1 MPKQV
6 RFTKHKPTS
15 HAHKISE
22 DGQSYIEEP
31 PETPAPLFAVR
42 AFKTAIFGTPHPVER
57 DHKRLG
63 HALEKAQA
71 ITDQARSEQLE
82 DTKAMDK
89 DNTPTKAPVL
99 RPKLDPF
106 SSPAKGILLTPGTTA
121 TRRKT
126 VSFLHLEESVPE
138 KVAEPPVEDEDSQID
153 PALTPPKKE
162 SEAPSKEQ
170 PRQSKLTKTL
180 IELSKQKSEN
190 KTNPVDSDT
199 RATKS
204 AKTPTH
210 AFETDSI
217 QESPDVTVDLDQPR
231 SRSGQHWKTE
241 YEQYHRRS
249 SREIKQILR
258 YGQNV
263 KSYAVKKDSEA
274 TSLAEKLEKELA
286 RVARMEK
293 KVTKLAAQL
302 NAAQSQGPEGET
314 EQQRLVGELAQQ
326 TALAIRYKQKADQ
339 HKMAIQE
346 QNLGEGRA
354 SDKDVP
360 LAESNEDERPHG
372 LLSRPDSVDVSSNTF
387 YLQAQLDDLRRTS
400 KAAEDHAKQL
410 ERENKAL
417 KRNLLRVKE
426 EMTSYETRRQARE
439 ENLKKREE
447 KHKAARKECEKRL
460 AQLTTEHQKLLLASD
475 RASTADDVVEIQALE
490 VNSSARR
497 LRENRKP
504 PKATIDEDTAKDSQ
518 STAQV
523 SKPYISPRKRKPQN
537 TVDIWT
543 LSSPNDAAMGQ
554 DLFPETTQLP
564 PSSVRHDIH
573 RTLKEIDQNLGT
585 EKQPDIESNHSPI
598 NLKTDSPLKALA
610 METRER
616 MENNKSAISSP
627 RPKMINFSSSPA
639 KLQPSGPTD
648 LAYAKPSRATVA
660 RSASLMS
667 NIVGSRTSTM
677 GSVRGS
683 ALPADRAAAAK
694 ARLAKRSAEKKRQA
708 SA

>member
-1 MPKQV
+1 
-6 RFTKHKPTS
+6 
-15 HAHKISE
+15 
-22 DGQSYIEEP
+22 
-31 PETPAPLFAVR
+31 
-42 AFKTAIFGTPHPVER
+42 
-57 DHKRLG
+57 
-63 HALEKAQA
+63 
-71 ITDQARSEQLE
+71 
-82 DTKAMDK
+82 MDK
-89 DNTPTKAPVL
+89 DNTLTKAPVL

-121 TRRKT
+121 ARRKT
-126 VSFLHLEESVPE
+126 VSFSHLEESVPE
-138 KVAEPPVEDEDSQID
+138 KVAVPPVEDVDSQID

-170 PRQSKLTKTL
+170 PCQSKLTKTL

-190 KTNPVDSDT
+190 KTDPGDSDT

-217 QESPDVTVDLDQPR
+217 QETPDVTVDLDQPR

-249 SREIKQILR
+249 SREIKQIIR

-286 RVARMEK
+286 KFARMEK

-302 NAAQSQGPEGET
+302 NAAQSQGPKGET

-326 TALAIRYKQKADQ
+326 TAMAIRYKQKADQ
-339 HKMAIQE
+339 YKAAIQG
-346 QNLGEGRA
+346 QNPGQGRD
-354 SDKDVP
+354 SDKDS
-360 LAESNEDERPHG
+360 LHAETNEDERSHG
-372 LLSRPDSVDVSSNTF
+372 LPGRPDPVDVSSNTF

-410 ERENKAL
+410 QRENNAL

-460 AQLTTEHQKLLLASD
+460 AQLTTEHQKLLRASD
-475 RASTADDVVEIQALE
+475 RASIADDVVEIQALG

-518 STAQV
+518 SATHV
-523 SKPYISPRKRKPQN
+523 SKPYMSPRKRKPQN
-537 TVDIWT
+537 TAVDIWT
-543 LSSPNDAAMGQ
+543 LSSPNDAVMGQ

-585 EKQPDIESNHSPI
+585 EEQPNIKSNHSPI
-598 NLKTDSPLKALA
+598 NLKADSPLKALA

-627 RPKMINFSSSPA
+627 RSKMINSSSSSA

-648 LAYAKPSRATVA
+648 LACTKPLRATVG

-667 NIVGSRTSTM
+667 NIAGSRTSTM

-694 ARLAKRSAEKKRQA
+694 ARLAKRTAEKKRQA

>member
-1 MPKQV
+1 MLDW
-6 RFTKHKPTS
+6 FTGSSRPGD
-15 HAHKISE
+15 AQYAQAE

-57 DHKRLG
+57 DHNRLA

-121 TRRKT
+121 ARRKT

-138 KVAEPPVEDEDSQID
+138 KAAEPPVEDVDSQID

-180 IELSKQKSEN
+180 IELSKQRSEN
-190 KTNPVDSDT
+190 KTNPVESDT

-217 QESPDVTVDLDQPR
+217 QETPDVTVDLDQPR

-339 HKMAIQE
+339 YKVAIQE
-346 QNLGEGRA
+346 QNPGEGQA

-360 LAESNEDERPHG
+360 QAESNEDERSHG
-372 LLSRPDSVDVSSNTF
+372 LLSRPDPVDVSSNTF

-447 KHKAARKECEKRL
+447 QHKAARKECEKRL
-460 AQLTTEHQKLLLASD
+460 AQLTTEHQKLLRASD

-497 LRENRKP
+497 LRENRKR

-518 STAQV
+518 SAAQV
-523 SKPYISPRKRKPQN
+523 SKPYMSPRKRKPQN
-537 TVDIWT
+537 TAADIWT

-564 PSSVRHDIH
+564 PSSVRYDIR

-585 EKQPDIESNHSPI
+585 EKQADIKSNHSPI
-598 NLKTDSPLKALA
+598 NLKADSPLKALA

-616 MENNKSAISSP
+616 MENHKSAISSP

-639 KLQPSGPTD
+639 KLQPSGPTN